1 MTPDPD
7 LVFLMAN
14 GLALLCWLALVA
26 SPPSAAW
33 TRRVWWVAGRAVP
46 LVLSAGYL
54 WMFILCW
61 RGEGGFGSPAEV
73 RALFDVPGVLV
84 AGWLHY
90 WAFDLFVGVWIASR
104 SAQTGLPH
112 VAVVPLLLLTF
123 MLGPVGL
130 LTFLVIRSLRRNEPH
145 DGFPGAT
152 V

>member
-7 LVFLMAN
+7 LVFRMAN

-33 TRRVWWVAGRAVP
+33 TRRVWWVAGRVVP

-90 WAFDLFVGVWIASR
+90 LAFDLFVGVWIASR